1 MAKNKHKII
10 EENRDIFLK
19 RTSNMAH
26 DLESVSS
33 ILVNF
38 GLAKNRRIAQR
49 WVRENRIKAEW
60 LNAEDDR
67 RAGKIVRE
75 SEIFKT
81 ITTEIP
87 ALKVMFNAIEELQK
101 ENDELKKQIEQSNKQ
116 K

>member
-1 MAKNKHKII
+1 MVSKKHIII
-10 EENRDIFLK
+10 EENRGIFLK

-60 LNAEDDR
+60 LSGEDDR

-81 ITTEIP
+81 ITNEIP
-87 ALKVMFNAIEELQK
+87 ALKVLFNAVDELQK
-101 ENDELKKQIEQSNKQ
+101 ENDELKKQIEKSDKQ